1 MSSFGKPRLTR
12 DGNTITITPPEGHH
26 SATVLIMHGLGDSS
40 EGFADVAEMFASQM
54 PYTKFILP
62 TAPTQ
67 PVTLNGGMSMNSW
80 YDIVGLDDRAAE
92 TCAGLPESR
101 AIISELLQ
109 KEADAGIPYN
119 RMMLA
124 GFSQGGALSLVTG
137 LQLPVEKK
145 LAGLLVMSGYLAGA
159 KDFRLTPGVESMPIL
174 HCHGTADPMV
184 KFSWAEKT
192 KDEVTRQGATDYTL
206 RSYTG
211 LGHSLN
217 QEEINHAMAFLVQQ
231 LPFAADLAIPVKDP
245 SEMSVKELKTAIN
258 NAGLQRQAVGL
269 CEKSEFVKL
278 IVEHRH
284 QQSS

>member
-1 MSSFGKPRLTR
+1 
-12 DGNTITITPPEGHH
+12 
-26 SATVLIMHGLGDSS
+26 
-40 EGFADVAEMFASQM
+40 
-54 PYTKFILP
+54 
-62 TAPTQ
+62 
-67 PVTLNGGMSMNSW
+67 
-80 YDIVGLDDRAAE
+80 
-92 TCAGLPESR
+92 
-101 AIISELLQ
+101 
-109 KEADAGIPYN
+109 
-119 RMMLA
+119 ML
-124 GFSQGGALSLVTG
+124 LSLPIVTYCKHTHIYTHEHMTYI
-137 LQLPVEKK
+137 QYK
-145 LAGLLVMSGYLAGA
+145 
-159 KDFRLTPGVESMPIL
+159 
-174 HCHGTADPMV
+174 
-184 KFSWAEKT
+184 
-192 KDEVTRQGATDYTL
+192 GATDYTL